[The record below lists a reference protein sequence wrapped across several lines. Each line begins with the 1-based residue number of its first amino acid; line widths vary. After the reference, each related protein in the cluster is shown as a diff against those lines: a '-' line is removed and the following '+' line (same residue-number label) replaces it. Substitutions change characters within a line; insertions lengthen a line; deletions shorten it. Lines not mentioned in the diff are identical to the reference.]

1 LQDLIISMAQYYLWF
16 KAFHVAAV
24 ICWMAALFYLPR
36 LYVYHTKANPGSELD
51 KTLQVM
57 EYRLLKIIMN
67 PAMIAS
73 YVFGFINAYIYGFVA
88 LGVWFH
94 IKFAAVLAL
103 TLLHAFLANARKKFV
118 NGTNTRSDKFYRV
131 LNELP
136 PLLMLVAVIMV
147 IVKPFE

>member
-1 LQDLIISMAQYYLWF
+1 MAHYYLWF

-36 LYVYHTKANPGSELD
+36 LYVYHVKAARGSELD
-51 KTLQVM
+51 KTLQLM

-67 PAMIAS
+67 PAMITS
-73 YVFGFINAYIYGFVA
+73 YVFGFLNAYIYGFQA
-88 LGVWFH
+88 LGTWFH
-94 IKFAAVLAL
+94 IKLAAVLVLTAL
-103 TLLHAFLANARKKFV
+103 HRFLARTRKNFV
-118 NGTNTRSDKFYRV
+118 NGTNTHSEKFYRV

-147 IVKPFE
+147 IIKPFE

>member
-1 LQDLIISMAQYYLWF
+1 MAQFYLWF
-16 KAFHVAAV
+16 KAFHVASV

-36 LYVYHTKANPGSELD
+36 LYVYHTKAARESELD
-51 KTLQVM
+51 KTLQIM

-73 YVFGFINAYIYGFVA
+73 YVFGFINAYIYGFEA

-94 IKFAAVLAL
+94 IKITAVLLLTAL
-103 TLLHAFLANARKKFV
+103 HGYLARVRKNFV
-118 NGTNTRSDKFYRV
+118 AGTNRHSEKFYRM
-131 LNELP
+131 LNEVP
-136 PLLMLVAVIMV
+136 PLLMLIAVIMV

>member
-1 LQDLIISMAQYYLWF
+1 MAHYYLWF

-36 LYVYHTKANPGSELD
+36 LYVYHVKAARGSELD

-73 YVFGFINAYIYGFVA
+73 YVFGFLNAYIYGFQA
-88 LGVWFH
+88 LGIWFH
-94 IKFAAVLAL
+94 VKIAAVLAL
-103 TLLHAFLANARKKFV
+103 TILHGFLARTRKNFV
-118 NGTNTRSDKFYRV
+118 NGTNTHSEKFYRA

-147 IVKPFE
+147 IIKPFE

>member
-1 LQDLIISMAQYYLWF
+1 MAHYYLWF
-16 KAFHVAAV
+16 KAFHLIAV

-36 LYVYHTKANPGSELD
+36 LYVYHTKALPGTELD

-73 YVFGFINAYIYGFVA
+73 YLLGFIVAYIYGFQA

-94 IKFAAVLAL
+94 IKITVVLGLTAV
-103 TLLHAFLANARKKFV
+103 HSFLARTRKNFA
-118 NGTNTRSDKFYRV
+118 NGTNKHSEKFYRL
-131 LNELP
+131 LNEIP
-136 PLLMLVAVIMV
+136 PIFMMIAVIMV
-147 IVKPFE
+147 IVKPFD

>member
-1 LQDLIISMAQYYLWF
+1 MAHFYPWF
-16 KAFHVAAV
+16 KALHIASV

-36 LYVYHTKANPGSELD
+36 LYVYHTKAAHESELD

-73 YVFGFINAYIYGFVA
+73 YIFGFINAYIYGFEA
-88 LGVWFH
+88 LGIWFH
-94 IKFAAVLAL
+94 IKITAVLAL
-103 TLLHAFLANARKKFV
+103 TALHGFLASMRKNFA
-118 NGTNTRSDKFYRV
+118 NGTNTHSERFYRI
-131 LNELP
+131 LNEAP
-136 PLLMLVAVIMV
+136 PLLMLIAVIMV